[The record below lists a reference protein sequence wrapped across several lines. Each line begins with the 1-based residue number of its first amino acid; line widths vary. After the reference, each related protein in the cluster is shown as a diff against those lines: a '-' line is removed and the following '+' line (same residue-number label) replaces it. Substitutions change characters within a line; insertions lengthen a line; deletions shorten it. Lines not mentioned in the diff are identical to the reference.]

1 MLPSRRIVTA
11 LDRRRFGPR
20 VVQLQARLAAE
31 HDMAA
36 SDGEKTK
43 MSQATQP
50 AVLEEG
56 REGYRLLTLN
66 RPAKLNAFDAA
77 MQEGLAAALDAAA
90 ADPTCRAIL
99 LTGAGRGFCAGQDLA
114 EPGLTPGGGTPP
126 DLGAVLEQGW
136 NPLVRRLRA
145 MPKPVVCAVHG
156 TAAGAGANLALA
168 CDIVLAAEDARF
180 AQPFNRLGLV
190 PDAGGT
196 FLLPRLVGTARA
208 AGLALLGEPIT
219 GEQAAAW
226 GLVWRAVPA
235 ASLLEEAHALC
246 ARLARMPAEGL
257 VATKHALEV
266 SGRGTTLD
274 AQLDLER
281 DLQRALG
288 RTADYAEGVRAF
300 AERRAPR
307 FRGAPE

>member
-1 MLPSRRIVTA
+1 
-11 LDRRRFGPR
+11 
-20 VVQLQARLAAE
+20 
-31 HDMAA
+31 
-36 SDGEKTK
+36 

-50 AVLEEG
+50 PVLEER
-56 REGYRLLTLN
+56 REGYRLLMLN
-66 RPAKLNAFDAA
+66 RPDKLNAFNTA
-77 MQEGLAAALDAAA
+77 MQGALAAALDAAA
-90 ADPTCRAIL
+90 ADAGCRAIL
-99 LTGAGRGFCAGQDLA
+99 LAGAGRGFCAGQDLA
-114 EPGLTPGGGTPP
+114 EPGLTPGAAGTPPP
-126 DLGAVLEQGW
+126 DLGAVLEGGW

-156 TAAGAGANLALA
+156 SAAGAGANLALA

-180 AQPFNRLGLV
+180 TQPFNRLGLV

-196 FLLPRLVGTARA
+196 FFLPRLVGTARA

-235 ASLLEEAHALC
+235 ASLLEEAHAIC

-266 SGRGTTLD
+266 SSRGSTLE

-281 DLQRALG
+281 DLQRSLG
-288 RTADYAEGVRAF
+288 RSADYTEGVRAF
-300 AERRAPR
+300 AEKRAPR
-307 FRGAPE
+307 FRGAPPE